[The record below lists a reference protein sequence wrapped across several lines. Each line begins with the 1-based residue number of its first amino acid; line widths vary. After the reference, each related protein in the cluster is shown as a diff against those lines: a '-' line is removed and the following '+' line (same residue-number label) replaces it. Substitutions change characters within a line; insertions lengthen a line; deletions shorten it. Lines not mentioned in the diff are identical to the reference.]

1 MKQESKLWYYLNCE
15 LGIKVNLSLPALTPG
30 EVCSSLAF
38 EDACLDFA
46 EDKDGGVADPGVVFF
61 PGRGGLYC

>member
-1 MKQESKLWYYLNCE
+1 M
-15 LGIKVNLSLPALTPG
+15 VNISLPALTLE
-30 EVCSSLAF
+30 EVCSGLAF

-46 EDKDGGVADPGVVFF
+46 EDKDGGVADPVEVFF